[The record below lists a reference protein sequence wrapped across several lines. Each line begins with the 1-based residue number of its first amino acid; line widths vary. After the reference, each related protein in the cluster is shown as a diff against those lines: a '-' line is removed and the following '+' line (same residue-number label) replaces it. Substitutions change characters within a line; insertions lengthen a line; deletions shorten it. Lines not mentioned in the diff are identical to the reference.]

1 MNNPT
6 TRIVKNHTQ
15 YPKKTLK
22 RKIKKYVHTL
32 FLGIL
37 CFLSLLLYHHHD
49 RALAHRPHDVVSQVK
64 LSPTYD
70 QDQTLFILVR
80 DNLFKSTDGGF
91 YWERLSHKIDNTAD
105 FSSLD
110 ISHQNPKTLL
120 LSSPQDGIYKSVDSG
135 QSWSAINQGINP
147 LKISLVTIS
156 PYSDQIFLAAGAENG
171 LYQTEN
177 GGQIWSQ
184 TLKNSSHIT
193 AIQFTDANQIMIG
206 DSQGNIYRSLD
217 RGKTWNLAFTVQNSG
232 AITAIQFSPNF
243 STDQTFWLGTQNAG
257 LIKTENN
264 GASFTTANNGISDL
278 NIRDILL
285 IPGQNNESTLLVST
299 WKDGLF
305 KSTDGGQTWNH
316 DNQGITQDPQA
327 DTLEQPHFSNI
338 QVSNKF
344 DQDKTLFLGG
354 FNGLF
359 KSTDGGN
366 AWEQLET
373 LSPGTIVAIA
383 VSPNYSNDSTVA
395 AVSYVGETYISKD
408 QGNTWSP
415 MNKGLEIPRFTRSF
429 EEISINQDPRR
440 FFDVAFSPNY
450 DEDNTL
456 FASVLWSKFLVSNN
470 GGDFWK
476 IVPLS
481 KEVRGIT
488 ITPSPDFA
496 NDRTVYLANQEG
508 IIFRSTDGGL
518 NFSIMGKTKR
528 VSGNDPPSVVISP
541 NFASDQTLYA
551 STSEGIYKTIDGGQN
566 WQATNNTNEILAR
579 NNYQLV
585 ISPNYANDNTVF
597 LGTNQGLF
605 KTQDGGQVWEQVTSS
620 PDIQNSYIAGMNIS
634 PNYSQDQTLI
644 LSVKG
649 KGVLKTVDAGQT
661 FTPLGDSSLS
671 LSRMHNVPSAYRSIE
686 FSPSYATDQTIY
698 GFGSA
703 ETEIYKSTDGGN
715 SWQTLSIPR
724 TIPTYEY
731 KYNFLTTID
740 LMLYVYSSAIK
751 KIIVSLVATLF
762 SYFILGFLK
771 LEQRLKLPIGK
782 HALQIVGSGLVF
794 VLALIVFFT

>member
-1 MNNPT
+1 MKYSKIQIAKSNIRYLRHKYKHN
-6 TRIVKNHTQ
+6 
-15 YPKKTLK
+15 
-22 RKIKKYVHTL
+22 IKKSIHL
-32 FLGIL
+32 LLGTL
-37 CFLSLLLYHHHD
+37 CFLSLLLYHYHN
-49 RALAHRPHDVVSQVK
+49 AAFAHRPHDVVSQVK
-64 LSPTYD
+64 LSPTYN

-91 YWERLSHKIDNTAD
+91 YWQRISNKLDNKAD
-105 FSSLD
+105 FSTLD
-110 ISHQNPKTLL
+110 ISHQNSQLL
-120 LSSPQDGIYKSVDSG
+120 LVASPQDGIYKSVDSG
-135 QSWSAINQGINP
+135 QSWSSINQGINP

-156 PYSDQIFLAAGAENG
+156 PYSDQVFLAAGTENG

-177 GGQIWSQ
+177 GGQTWSQ

-193 AIQFTDANQIMIG
+193 AIEFADANQIMIG

-232 AITAIQFSPNF
+232 AITAFEFSPNF
-243 STDQTFWLGTQNAG
+243 SANPTFWIGTQKAG
-257 LIKTENN
+257 IVKTDNN
-264 GASFTTANNGISDL
+264 GASFTTANQGLSDL

-285 IPGQNNESTLLVST
+285 IPGQNNQSTLLAST

-305 KSTDGGQTWNH
+305 KSTDGGQTWTQ

-327 DTLEQPHFSNI
+327 DELEQPHFTNI
-338 QVSNKF
+338 QVSNTF
-344 DQDKTLFLGG
+344 DEDRTLFLGG

-366 AWEQLET
+366 VWEELET

-395 AVSYVGETYISKD
+395 AVSYVGETYISQD

-429 EEISINQDPRR
+429 EEIHINQDPRR
-440 FFDVAFSPNY
+440 FFDVSFSPNY
-450 DEDNTL
+450 NVDNTL
-456 FASVLWSKFLVSNN
+456 FASVLWSKLLVSNN
-470 GGDFWK
+470 RGEFWN

-481 KEVRGIT
+481 KEVRGIV
-488 ITPSPDFA
+488 ITPSPNFA
-496 NDRTVYLANQEG
+496 NDKTVYLASQEG
-508 IIFRSTDGGL
+508 MVFRSTDGGF
-518 NFSIMGKTKR
+518 NFSIIGKIKR

-541 NFASDQTLYA
+541 NFSSDQTLYA
-551 STSEGIYKTIDGGQN
+551 STSEGIYKTTDGGQN

-585 ISPNYANDNTVF
+585 ISPNYANDNTLF

-620 PDIQNSYIAGMNIS
+620 AELQNGYIGGINIS

-644 LSVKG
+644 LSVQG
-649 KGVLKTVDAGQT
+649 QGLLKTVDGGQT
-661 FTPLGDSSLS
+661 FTPIGNPSLS
-671 LSRMHNVPSAYRSIE
+671 LSRMHNVPSAYRSIQ
-686 FSPSYATDQTIY
+686 FSPAYATDQTIY

-703 ETEIYKSTDGGN
+703 ETEIFKSTDGGN
-715 SWQTLSIPR
+715 TWQTLSIPR
-724 TIPTYEY
+724 TVPTYAY
-731 KYNFLTTID
+731 KYGFLTTID
-740 LMLYVYSSAIK
+740 LMRYVYSSQIK
-751 KIIVSLVATLF
+751 KIIVSLVAALV
-762 SYFILGFLK
+762 SYFVLGFLK

-782 HALQIVGSGLVF
+782 SAMQITGSGLIF

>member
-1 MNNPT
+1 M
-6 TRIVKNHTQ
+6 
-15 YPKKTLK
+15 
-22 RKIKKYVHTL
+22 
-32 FLGIL
+32 GIL
-37 CFLSLLLYHHHD
+37 CFLSLLIYHHHD
-49 RALAHRPHDVVSQVK
+49 RALAHRPHDVVSQVRI
-64 LSPTYD
+64 SPTYD
-70 QDQTLFILVR
+70 RDQTLFILVR

-91 YWERLSHKIDNTAD
+91 YWQRLSNNIDNKAD

-147 LKISLVTIS
+147 LKISLVAIS

-177 GGQIWSQ
+177 SGKNWSQ

-193 AIQFTDANQIMIG
+193 AIEFVDANQIMIG

-232 AITAIQFSPNF
+232 AITAFEFPPNF
-243 STDQTFWLGTQNAG
+243 STNPTFWIGTQKG
-257 LIKTENN
+257 GIVKTENN
-264 GASFTTANNGISDL
+264 GLSFTTANDGLSDF

-285 IPGQNNESTLLVST
+285 IPSQNNPSTLLVST
-299 WKDGLF
+299 WTDGLF

-316 DNQGITQDPQA
+316 DNQGITQDYQA

-338 QVSNKF
+338 QISNRF
-344 DQDKTLFLGG
+344 DQDQTVFLGG

-366 AWEQLET
+366 VWEELET
-373 LSPGTIVAIA
+373 LSPGTIVAMA
-383 VSPNYSNDSTVA
+383 VSPDYDNDSTIA

-415 MNKGLEIPRFTRSF
+415 MNKGLEIPRFTRKF

-440 FFDVAFSPNY
+440 FFDIAFSPNY
-450 DEDNTL
+450 DRDNTL
-456 FASVLWSKFLVSNN
+456 FTSVLWSKFLVSNN
-470 GGDFWK
+470 RGESWK

-496 NDRTVYLANQEG
+496 NDRTVYLASQEG
-508 IIFRSTDGGL
+508 IIFRSTDGGF
-518 NFSIMGKTKR
+518 NFSIIGKIKR

-541 NFASDQTLYA
+541 NFSSDQTLYA
-551 STSEGIYKTIDGGQN
+551 STSEGIYKTTDGGQN
-566 WQATNNTNEILAR
+566 WQPTNNINEILAR

-585 ISPNYANDNTVF
+585 ISPNYANDNTLF

-605 KTQDGGQVWEQVTSS
+605 KTQDAGKIWEQVTSS
-620 PDIQNSYIAGMNIS
+620 LDIQNGYIGGMNIS

-649 KGVLKTVDAGQT
+649 QGLLKTVDGGQT
-661 FTPLGDSSLS
+661 FTPIGNPSLS
-671 LSRMHNVPSAYRSIE
+671 LSRMHNVPSAYRSIQ
-686 FSPSYATDQTIY
+686 FSPSYAIDQTIY

-703 ETEIYKSTDGGN
+703 ETEIFKSTDGGN

-731 KYNFLTTID
+731 NYNFLTTID
-740 LMLYVYSSAIK
+740 LMLYVYSSQIK
-751 KIIVSLVATLF
+751 KIIVSLAAALV

-782 HALQIVGSGLVF
+782 HALQIAGSSLIF
-794 VLALIVFFT
+794 VLALIIFFT